1 MEYEQEDAEA
11 REILR
16 FLLAALL
23 RESLKLE
30 CMKAVFASEQNS
42 L

>member
-1 MEYEQEDAEA
+1 MEYKQEEAEA

-16 FLLAALL
+16 FLLIALL
-23 RESLKLE
+23 RESMKLE
-30 CMKAVFASEQNS
+30 RIRTIFLPEENA